1 MTDPVRDADG
11 LLPPRAG
18 DVVAATQALVTAL
31 RRALAPQAVPP
42 PQPADGVVPA
52 AAVPSRDVVEMA
64 RRHRVGTLL
73 LGVADAAGLDADDVA
88 VLRADRTREVHQ
100 AMVVQAAT
108 VHVLGAL
115 DRAEVPALVYKG
127 VALAA
132 RTTGDPTARGGGDV
146 DLLVHP
152 DDVEAAHR
160 TLLAADCTFHASYSP
175 APGSELWP
183 VARYVNPELPYWW
196 RGVSIDLHWRVD
208 LAPQAFA
215 VPFDALWQRR
225 TEVRLTGHHVPT
237 LDDIDALLVTAVH
250 GTKERWR
257 RLRWVVDVVRQAA
270 AVPED
275 AWPDVLARAR
285 ASGSEASL
293 GIALHMAEQLMGAP
307 VAPVSAGPLA
317 RQWGEQGWALMLA
330 DAVVGSSFSWQGG
343 LARARWWWGTVPP
356 GAARWRRVATY
367 VLPAEDLVLLP
378 LPRALVPLYLPLRPV
393 LRRRRAQR
401 KAVG

>member
-1 MTDPVRDADG
+1 MPDPVRDADG
-11 LLPPRAG
+11 LLPPQAA
-18 DVVAATQALVTAL
+18 DVPAATAALVTAL
-31 RRALAPQAVPP
+31 RRAL
-42 PQPADGVVPA
+42 DPA
-52 AAVPSRDVVEMA
+52 AAPRGGIVSGVPTRDVVEMA
-64 RRHRVGTLL
+64 QRHRVGSLL
-73 LGVADAAGLDADDVA
+73 LAVAEDVGLDADDVA

-108 VHVLGAL
+108 VHVLRAL
-115 DRAEVPALVYKG
+115 HRAEVPALVYKG

-215 VPFDALWQRR
+215 VPFDELWERR
-225 TEVRLTGHHVPT
+225 ADVSLSGHAVPT
-237 LDDIDALLVTAVH
+237 LDDVDALLVTAVH

-257 RLRWVVDVVRQAA
+257 RLRWVVDVVRQAT
-270 AVPED
+270 AVPDD

-285 ASGSEASL
+285 VSGSEASL
-293 GIALHMAEQLMGAP
+293 GIALHMAERLMGRP

-317 RQWGEQGWALMLA
+317 RQWGEQGWDLMLT
-330 DAVVGSSFSWQGG
+330 DTVVGSSFTWQGG
-343 LARARWWWGTVPP
+343 LARARWWWSTVPP

-367 VLPAEDLVLLP
+367 VIPAEDLVLLP

-393 LRRRRAQR
+393 LRRRRAR
-401 KAVG
+401 LKGAG

>member
-1 MTDPVRDADG
+1 MTDPVRDGDG
-11 LLPPRAG
+11 LLPPRAD
-18 DVVAATQALVTAL
+18 DVVGATRALVAAL
-31 RRALAPQAVPP
+31 RRALDPQAPSAPP
-42 PQPADGVVPA
+42 PA
-52 AAVPSRDVVEMA
+52 APVPSRDVVEMA

-73 LGVADAAGLDADDVA
+73 LGVADTAGLDADDID

-108 VHVLGAL
+108 VHVLRAL
-115 DRAEVPALVYKG
+115 DRAAVPALVYKG

-160 TLLAADCTFHASYSP
+160 TLLLADCTFHASYSP
-175 APGSELWP
+175 APGSDLWP

-196 RGVSIDLHWRVD
+196 RGVSLDLHWRVD

-215 VPFDALWQRR
+215 VPFDTLWDRR
-225 TEVRLTGHHVPT
+225 TEVQLTGHAVPT
-237 LDDIDALLVTAVH
+237 LDDVDALLVTAVH

-257 RLRWVVDVVRQAA
+257 RLRWVVDVVRQAE

-285 ASGSEASL
+285 ASGSEESL
-293 GIALHMAEQLMGAP
+293 GIALHMAEQLMGRP
-307 VAPVSAGPLA
+307 VAPVRPGRLA
-317 RQWGEQGWALMLA
+317 REWGEQGWGLMLA
-330 DAVVGSSFSWQGG
+330 DNVAGSSFRWQGG
-343 LARARWWWGTVPP
+343 LARARWWWGTVPA

-367 VLPAEDLVLLP
+367 VLPAEDLVVLP

-393 LRRRRAQR
+393 LRRRRAQA
-401 KAVG
+401 KHHG